1 MRWMTQSWL
10 VGLVMIALVP
20 SGANWRRLGAGR
32 YGTCDAGCEAPE
44 PGPLYTMGAAY
55 GAGIGALAGW
65 VIDKL
70 HKGRKK
76 VLPVVSPVL
85 TTRHKG
91 VAVSVRF

>member
-1 MRWMTQSWL
+1 
-10 VGLVMIALVP
+10 
-20 SGANWRRLGAGR
+20 
-32 YGTCDAGCEAPE
+32 
-44 PGPLYTMGAAY
+44 MGAAY